1 MKTPREILM
10 SRHSSAERKLDSI
23 RSLVI
28 AEELREQKAS
38 RSSWNLPALLFWI
51 PNKFWRELIQP
62 SRRVWTALAAVWLLL
77 AVINISQR
85 DSVSSV
91 TGKPVRSPAVMMSWQ
106 AQQRL
111 MNELIADRVTS
122 SEADRPK
129 DVRPRPRTEDCE
141 IRSV

>member
-10 SRHSSAERKLDSI
+10 SHHRSAEPKLDSI
-23 RSLVI
+23 RSLV
-28 AEELREQKAS
+28 AAKELREQKAGTPG
-38 RSSWNLPALLFWI
+38 WYLPALLLWV
-51 PNKFWRELIQP
+51 PNRFWRELILP
-62 SRRVWTALAAVWLLL
+62 SRRIWTGLAAVWLLL
-77 AVINISQR
+77 AIINISQS
-85 DSVSSV
+85 DGVSSV

-122 SEADRPK
+122 PEADRPQN
-129 DVRPRPRTEDCE
+129 VTPRPRTEDCE